1 MPDQISTATV
11 SFKSNGDIANGY
23 LAYPTDKVQSPAIIV
38 IQEWWGVDEHI
49 KDITERLAR
58 LGFAALA
65 PDLYHGQITSEP
77 DEARKLAMS
86 LEYDK
91 AAKEIDGAA
100 HWLTQQTFAAGPHFG
115 CIGFCMGGGL
125 ALTTAIRNDSV
136 AATIV
141 YYGGL
146 PNPASK
152 LESIHSPVLA
162 FYGEGE
168 SERAI
173 QLQETLV
180 NHNKPIEL
188 HIYELAAHGFFNDT
202 NKSGYDIRAASDSW
216 PRAIAFF
223 RKLITN

>member
-23 LAYPTDKVQSPAIIV
+23 LAYPTDKIQSPAIIV

-77 DEARKLAMS
+77 DAARKLAMS

-100 HWLTQQTFAAGPHFG
+100 HWLTQQPFAGGPHFG

-136 AATIV
+136 AATV
-141 YYGGL
+141 SYT
-146 PNPASK
+146 
-152 LESIHSPVLA
+152 
-162 FYGEGE
+162 
-168 SERAI
+168 
-173 QLQETLV
+173 QLTLQ
-180 NHNKPIEL
+180 
-188 HIYELAAHGFFNDT
+188 T
-202 NKSGYDIRAASDSW
+202 SD
-216 PRAIAFF
+216 
-223 RKLITN
+223 LV